1 MKRRKL
7 LKIASGSL
15 ALAGIGL
22 TTGAGAQETGSD
34 AGWSRAR
41 ADSLLG
47 QSFWLMHPQAGA
59 LALTLAS
66 VIVPEHKTPDPRV
79 DAFSLVFQGALQPA
93 VADGTYDLDHP
104 ALGRFS
110 LHMTP
115 AGRSGGNA
123 LYRSDFSLLR

>member
-22 TTGAGAQETGSD
+22 TTGAAAQEGASD
-34 AGWSRAR
+34 AAWSRDR

-59 LALTLAS
+59 LALTLAK
-66 VIVPEHKTPDPRV
+66 VVVPEHKTPDPRI
-79 DAFSLVFQGALQPA
+79 DQFSLVFHGPLQPA
-93 VADGTYDLDHP
+93 IADGTYDLDHP
-104 ALGRFS
+104 AFGRFS

-115 AGRSGGNA
+115 AGRSGGNQ
-123 LYRSDFSLLR
+123 LYRADFSLLR